1 MAKRITEEDLRVSI
15 TVGGNASGDLDKLS
29 KKAALNRK
37 TMSELRKEARQ
48 LQIQLDKVTPGS
60 DDWKKLNAE
69 LKTTKTRMKELRD
82 ASNATGGAMAKIKSA
97 GAGAVAIGNAIY
109 GAAKKVTEWISGA
122 FNTITDF
129 EQANADLSTI
139 LGKNVGEIGDLT
151 ESAMSL
157 GRTTEYTASQVTL
170 LQTELAKLG
179 FNESQIKSM
188 QEPVLHFATAIGAD
202 LPEAASLAGA
212 ALRMFGLNSSD
223 TEDTLASLVVAADKS
238 ALGFEY
244 FNEALSTV
252 GPVANTFGFTIQD
265 TSALLGTLANS
276 GFDASSAATATRNIL
291 LNLADSSGKL
301 AKALGK
307 PVSTFPELIEGLKSL
322 KEQGVDLNT
331 TLELTDKRSVAAFN
345 TFLAGADDAMEL
357 RESLDDVDGEL
368 QRIADE
374 RLNTVQGSIK
384 LLKSAWEGF
393 ILQMSGSK
401 GVIKSVIDFLTSSI
415 TKVTELLFP
424 SARVAARADE
434 YTATFQSEYKL
445 NGGEAAKAKIN
456 EWVLK
461 AEEELAA
468 AQEKLENHN
477 SRANRKAVKEL
488 EENVQAIK
496 KAATTVLGTITSDEL
511 DAEVKAAAAGS
522 PTRSGVTV
530 SDDKKS
536 KKKWSL
542 NNDEAY
548 LTAKEALTKK
558 YAEGEIATQAEYDER
573 LYQLEIASLT
583 ARLALNKEKGADRAA
598 LESQLQEKIL
608 AHTKK
613 AEAEAEELEAL
624 RIASMEDGTAKQLAE
639 EDLRYRQEQKKYKG
653 NAEAL
658 ESIEKKHRNNILQIS
673 VEAEQKQLTLIQQES
688 QREKLEIENRYLERL
703 AKAKTGS
710 QEEISIRK
718 EMAKEMAESDLK
730 YLNSTKELL
739 ETLVA
744 TGQLAGVAIPTEQMA
759 EFKQQL
765 AEVIKKILGIQGS
778 MSSSNGGMLSGT
790 GRGELFG
797 VSQAQWSQL
806 FSNLKSGKLSADD
819 LSNSI
824 AAIGSAAQ
832 SGLDI
837 AAQAI
842 DMVNAKEDAAAEE
855 YHKANEKK
863 QDDLQK
869 RLDAGLMTQE
879 QYDAEIQR
887 LQDEQ
892 DQYDE
897 ELSLKQAERQKRF
910 NIIQA
915 IINTALGV
923 TKTLAEWGIPAGIAP
938 AAIMS
943 AMGAAQ
949 VALISATPVTGY
961 AEGGYVTVSRQQD
974 GRKFSAKL
982 SPDKRGFV
990 TSPTM
995 LVGESGGEYVIPAE
1009 GLQNP
1014 SVRSMVG
1021 MIEAARVAGKLS
1033 SLKLAAVNPVAAIGY
1048 AGGGYSG
1055 AARGAAGSTG
1065 GADAGDSSVTEQLLR
1080 KLLDRLDT
1088 PISAEVSMLGPK
1100 GIVSATEKYNRQRN
1114 RGRR

>member
-139 LGKNVGEIGDLT
+139 LGKNVSEIGDLT

-291 LNLADSSGKL
+291 LNLANSSGKL

-345 TFLAGADDAMEL
+345 TFLAGADDAMAL

-488 EENVQAIK
+488 EENAKAIK

-511 DAEVKAAAAGS
+511 DAEAKAAAAGP
-522 PTRSGVTV
+522 PTGSGVTV

-558 YAEGEIATQAEYDER
+558 YAEGEIATQAEYDEK

-703 AKAKTGS
+703 AKVKAGS
-710 QEEISIRK
+710 QEEIAIRK

-744 TGQLAGVAIPTEQMA
+744 TGQLAGVAIPTEQLS

-765 AEVIKKILGIQGS
+765 AEVVKKILSIQGS

-897 ELSLKQAERQKRF
+897 DLSLKQAERQKRF

-1065 GADAGDSSVTEQLLR
+1065 GADAGDSFATEQLLR